1 MQKDIKYLSTWLKEK
16 SFDHQ
21 PPKQCKCFSS
31 NWAKEGPPTESDPD
45 AWNLICD
52 KDQSCYSIK
61 WPETKDL
68 PYKNFETICKHT
80 CGLNVSK
87 NVPGGGN
94 CYFFALSK
102 IFQDKTYLKQLNEIR
117 EKFNIPAIPP
127 LDAEQLRHL
136 LAHFSLLANPLSI

>member
-1 MQKDIKYLSTWLKEK
+1 MSKIVEFYQKIDYNSLILTGPVDDKEVKKHQTTQKIEMQKDIKYLSTWLKEK

-31 NWAKEGPPTESDPD
+31 NWAKKGPPTELDPD

-52 KDQSCYSIK
+52 KDNSYYSIK

-68 PYKNFETICKHT
+68 PYKNFETICRHT

-94 CYFFALSK
+94 CYFFHSQKYFK
-102 IFQDKTYLKQLNEIR
+102 IKLT
-117 EKFNIPAIPP
+117 
-127 LDAEQLRHL
+127 
-136 LAHFSLLANPLSI
+136 